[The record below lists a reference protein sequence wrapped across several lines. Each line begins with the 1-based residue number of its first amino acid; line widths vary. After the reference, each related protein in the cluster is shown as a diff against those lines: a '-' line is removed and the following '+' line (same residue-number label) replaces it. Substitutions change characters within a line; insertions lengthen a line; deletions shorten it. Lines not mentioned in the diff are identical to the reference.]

1 MNETS
6 KEKPF
11 PKVAVIIVILSVV
24 ALATIFIVLATI
36 GDDVPTT
43 LPPATQNSPG
53 N

>member
-1 MNETS
+1 MNETPQ
-6 KEKPF
+6 EKPI
-11 PKVAVIIVILSVV
+11 PKIAVIIVLVSVV
-24 ALATIFIVLATI
+24 ALAIIFVVLATI

>member
-1 MNETS
+1 MTDTP

-11 PKVAVIIVILSVV
+11 PKMAVVIVVLGVIALAVIFV
-24 ALATIFIVLATI
+24 VLASI

-43 LPPATQNSPG
+43 LPPATQTSPG

>member
-1 MNETS
+1 MSETP

-11 PKVAVIIVILSVV
+11 PKVAVVIVILSVI
-24 ALATIFIVLATI
+24 ALAILFVVLATI